1 MTTDVQTYGFPTGYF
16 VLRNI
21 ATNRVLDVTG
31 DGIEDGTEIIL
42 WSDNDTSLVETRR
55 RPEANNQV
63 FFIDTS
69 GALCSRSSG
78 HAVDIEGDK
87 LVLRHRRPIS
97 HPFPNSYSHPLPT
110 FSYSPE
116 NGEILVH
123 FTSDPAYPP
132 PEQRSDTWKNKS
144 YLLTSVPLRK
154 PKTIIDDAA
163 AFFSSALNSPL
174 SFLSGRNPAP
184 HATPDE
190 VFSGPIDLDENEVL
204 EEDRT
209 EEAEV
214 DDSPDIERKV
224 RMVSIIDK
232 ERSDKVLGEKARD
245 RRRWQVAS
253 LRRVDA
259 RTGGI

>member
-1 MTTDVQTYGFPTGYF
+1 MPADVQTYGFPTGYF
-16 VLRNI
+16 VVRNV

-31 DGIEDGTEIIL
+31 DNMEDGTEIIL
-42 WSDNDTSLVETRR
+42 WSENDTSLVETRR

-97 HPFPNSYSHPLPT
+97 YPFPNAYAHPLPA
-110 FSYSPE
+110 FSYSLE
-116 NGEILVH
+116 SGEISVH
-123 FTSDPAYPP
+123 FTSDPTYPP
-132 PEQRSDTWKNKS
+132 PQQGSDAWKSKS
-144 YLLTSVPLRK
+144 YLLTSIPRRR

-163 AFFSSALNSPL
+163 AFLSSAITTPL
-174 SFLSGRNPAP
+174 SFLSGRSPVL
-184 HATPDE
+184 HTTPDE
-190 VFSGPIDLDENEVL
+190 VFTGPIDLDENEVL

-214 DDSPDIERKV
+214 DDSPDVERKA
-224 RMVSIIDK
+224 RMVCVL
-232 ERSDKVLGEKARD
+232 DKVKSDGVLSEKARN